1 MRGFRGIA
9 AGTVGLGVVFASGGC
24 RSAAPKDGRGE
35 RAAETVS
42 GDAGQPEN
50 TRPRSTGEM
59 VDEEAAA
66 MARED
71 QERAEQAGTAQAPVK
86 KQKPPDAPMRRVT
99 R

>member
-1 MRGFRGIA
+1 MRETRSIGVGMI
-9 AGTVGLGVVFASGGC
+9 GLGALLAGVGC

-35 RAAETVS
+35 RAVENAPAN
-42 GDAGQPEN
+42 AGQPEN
-50 TRPRSTGEM
+50 TRPRSTGAM

-66 MARED
+66 IARED
-71 QERAEQAGTAQAPVK
+71 QERAEQAGPTQTPVK